1 MCRPWES
8 RRRRGRPPPSRAP
21 PWPIR
26 PLFRGSWRRPQGGAA
41 GQQRGCANA
50 DAVGLN
56 RREREHCDD
65 VFGAQAKGRTFDA
78 PLDPA
83 KQREFEAQALRQQAL
98 RNYWNSPTVGVD
110 HRNRDNPGKGKDIPG
125 SGRLADGLGRE
136 RSAESQALKRLSD
149 AEKAEERRKKA
160 AREAEGGRI
169 GQASSLG
176 I

>member
-1 MCRPWES
+1 M
-8 RRRRGRPPPSRAP
+8 
-21 PWPIR
+21 
-26 PLFRGSWRRPQGGAA
+26 
-41 GQQRGCANA
+41 
-50 DAVGLN
+50 GLN

-125 SGRLADGLGRE
+125 FWAPRRRAGPRTLGRE
-136 RSAESQALKRLSD
+136 PGSQA
-149 AEKAEERRKKA
+149 AERRGKGRGA
-160 AREAEGGRI
+160 QEESGARGRRR
-169 GQASSLG
+169 
-176 I
+176 